1 MTKRWIALVTLAL
14 LFLSVLAQPVAP
26 ENAVPLPVVCL
37 DPGHG
42 AADPGA
48 TNGDLQEKE
57 INLDVAYKVKEL
69 LEADGYSVVMTRS
82 DDSNPTNEERFTTAN
97 SAGAS
102 VLVSI
107 HTNSVLN
114 NADTAD
120 GSMALYFKKDD
131 MALAQTMR
139 EVLYAD
145 LRGTAEGAGIVFRD
159 FGLEKFA
166 ARILMSSN
174 MPATIAEPVC
184 MSHPQ
189 EATWLSTQ
197 LFLDPGKVANPDCV
211 DCRRAEIA
219 ESIHGAIV
227 LYLEQG
233 APGDDNV
240 GGRPC
245 DNPPCGK

>member
-1 MTKRWIALVTLAL
+1 MTKRWIALVTVSL
-14 LFLSVLAQPVAP
+14 LFLSILAQPVAP
-26 ENAVPLPVVCL
+26 QEVIPVPVVCL

-42 AADPGA
+42 GADPGA

-82 DDSNPTNEERFTTAN
+82 DDSNPTNEERYTTAN

-107 HTNSVLN
+107 HTNSVLK
-114 NADTAD
+114 NADTVD
-120 GSMALYFKKDD
+120 GSMALYFKTDD
-131 MALAQTMR
+131 MALAQIMR
-139 EVLYAD
+139 EELYAN
-145 LRGTAEGAGIVFRD
+145 LRGTAEGEGIVFRD

-184 MSHPQ
+184 MSHLQ
-189 EATWLSTQ
+189 EAIWLSTQ
-197 LFLDPGKVANPDCV
+197 VFSDLGNVVNPDCV
-211 DCRRAEIA
+211 DCRRAKIA
-219 ESIHGAIV
+219 KSIHGAIV

-233 APGDDNV
+233 APGDDNR
-240 GGRPC
+240 GGPPC
-245 DNPPCGK
+245 DSPPCGK